1 MVSSRSAE
9 VFHNSNC
16 RFHTNTLTRLVLRE
30 AKSMVRHRPLVRRPR
45 PAKRSL
51 CSCPMGES
59 LVDHAILQAKSELL
73 RRMSADDFARLKPHL
88 ESVFLELRAPL
99 ETAGRKIEAVYF
111 LESGLASVVAKTSGS
126 VEAEV
131 GIIGFEG
138 MTGSALI
145 MGDDQANLDC
155 YVQSTSEALRMAVG
169 PFVEAL
175 ERSPTLR
182 SFLLRYVQYFHVQ
195 TSYTAAVNARQSLE
209 VRLARWLLMCG
220 DRTIGDRLFITHEF
234 LSIMLGVRRPGVTV
248 GLQMIESYGHIRAR
262 RGEIT
267 IRDRDGLLK
276 LARGSYGPPEA
287 EYRRLVGDLGSKNPA
302 RQDRPPV

>member
-1 MVSSRSAE
+1 M
-9 VFHNSNC
+9 
-16 RFHTNTLTRLVLRE
+16 
-30 AKSMVRHRPLVRRPR
+30 
-45 PAKRSL
+45 
-51 CSCPMGES
+51 
-59 LVDHAILQAKSELL
+59 DHAILQAKSELL
-73 RRMSADDFARLKPHL
+73 RRMSADDFARLKPYL

-182 SFLLRYVQYFHVQ
+182 SFLLRYDFHVQ

-220 DRTIGDRLFITHEF
+220 EHH
-234 LSIMLGVRRPGVTV
+234 RRQAFHNPRV
-248 GLQMIESYGHIRAR
+248 SFHHAR
-262 RGEIT
+262 RQFQRRAIRHCAPAMGPEIAA
-267 IRDRDGLLK
+267 GLG
-276 LARGSYGPPEA
+276 AGTNGP
-287 EYRRLVGDLGSKNPA
+287 GG
-302 RQDRPPV
+302 